1 VNQTLKKLGNA
12 VNTRLIFIFHASKDD
27 GFVKELHEALE
38 GQGLTVWVD
47 SCNLRGGAKLAPEI
61 EKAMVRRSSCAT
73 GLMPIRCSRTR
84 RDSTRSTARSRRRSQ
99 QSDWQQ
105 FVYIALPLLKPALL
119 VALIFRTL
127 DAFRVFDLIFV
138 MTGGGPGTAT
148 EPMALYTFTMLLQY
162 LRFGLGAALST
173 AVFLVTFA
181 LSLIYIRVLSV
192 NLAKS
197 AK

>member
-1 VNQTLKKLGNA
+1 
-12 VNTRLIFIFHASKDD
+12 
-27 GFVKELHEALE
+27 
-38 GQGLTVWVD
+38 
-47 SCNLRGGAKLAPEI
+47 
-61 EKAMVRRSSCAT
+61 M
-73 GLMPIRCSRTR
+73 
-84 RDSTRSTARSRRRSQ
+84 
-99 QSDWQQ
+99 
-105 FVYIALPLLKPALL
+105 YIALPLLKPALL

-138 MTGGGPGTAT
+138 MTGGGPGTVT

-181 LSLIYIRVLSV
+181 LALIYIRVLGV